1 MLLKKLSISNF
12 RCYAELPN
20 IPIHKL
26 TVFIGENDA
35 GKTALLDAIQILL
48 TSDRP
53 KPEHYRRINDEEIA
67 ETIEITGLFKL
78 EDRDKIPDNFCSL
91 NRKEFTL
98 IKKFTQSSIK
108 CEVLGLGFSDE
119 RFNIF
124 GKQDASTQKEL
135 LNNLGIAPENNAHK
149 RISQFEEAINI
160 GKINRQES
168 LIETNFSTIVE
179 YLPRFQRT
187 SSIDYKQPDSIVR
200 QTLRLAVDNCLHI
213 NDKDTGERKL
223 IPELLKVKNMIKEA
237 LNNEVGRIQELLH
250 RENPK
255 LLSVEVNPKIEFPNS
270 VTETSLMIDIGE
282 GLQLVSAFGD
292 GTRKKLWM
300 GLLNWERQVQKQS
313 QDISIFQVYDEPDT
327 NLDYESERRLF
338 TNILDITNTENSG
351 IQSVICTHA
360 VTMIDRAP
368 AESINLIRVEQN
380 GTRTIEYLDSN
391 ENLDLRDFL
400 STVGRSVGIT
410 NSALFYER
418 AFLIVE
424 GESEENALPILYY
437 NLYKRSLIE
446 DGIVLVCL
454 HTCGAWRSVLQVFQR
469 HKSHITV
476 MLLDQD
482 CTTSDAN
489 SITSKRLEDIGY
501 PPAFLTFNCFY
512 IGQKEFEDAFLT
524 NDIVSVLNHHYPRE
538 DSSIWSSDHVDVLRS
553 EEKFSEALRKC
564 VHLCG
569 EKKCRS
575 EMSKPNIAKKIAEQC
590 VTEEQI
596 PEKIREAFVKIRT
609 ISGCET
615 CTPEA

>member
-1 MLLKKLSISNF
+1 MLLKKLTIFNF
-12 RCYAELPN
+12 RCYAELSN

-48 TSDRP
+48 TNDRP
-53 KPEHYRRINDEEIA
+53 KSEHYRRINDEEIA
-67 ETIEITGLFKL
+67 ETIEIAGLFQL

-91 NRKEFTL
+91 DRKEFTL
-98 IKKFTQSSIK
+98 IKKFTQSSVK

-119 RFNIF
+119 RFNSF

-135 LNNLGIAPENNAHK
+135 LNNLGITPENNAQK

-168 LIETNFSTIVE
+168 LIETNFSTIIE

-187 SSIDYKQPDSIVR
+187 SSIDYKQPDLIVR
-200 QTLRLAVDNCLHI
+200 QTLRLAIDNCLHV
-213 NDKDTGERKL
+213 NDQDTGERKL
-223 IPELLKVKNMIKEA
+223 IPELLKVKNMIEEA
-237 LNNEVGRIQELLH
+237 LNSEVGRIQELLH

-255 LLSVEVNPKIEFPNS
+255 LLSVEVNPKIEFSNS
-270 VTETSLMIDIGE
+270 VTETNLMIDIGE

-313 QDISIFQVYDEPDT
+313 QDISIFQVDDDPDT

-368 AESINLIRVEQN
+368 AESINLIRVEQT

-391 ENLDLRDFL
+391 ENLDLKDFL

-590 VTEEQI
+590 VTEKQI
-596 PEKIREAFVKIRT
+596 PEKIREAFRKIRT